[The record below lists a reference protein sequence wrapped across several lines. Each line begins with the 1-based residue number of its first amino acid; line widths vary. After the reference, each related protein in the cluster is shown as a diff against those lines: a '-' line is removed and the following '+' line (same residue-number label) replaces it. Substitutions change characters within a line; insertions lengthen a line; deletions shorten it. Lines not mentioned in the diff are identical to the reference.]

1 MIENVSVR
9 HWVASATA
17 IPPGLNSPAK
27 ANPTDTELVEGP
39 VMTKVLKS
47 NEELY
52 LRFFGYF
59 NQTVVKV

>member
-52 LRFFGYF
+52 S
-59 NQTVVKV
+59 

>member
-47 NEELY
+47 NEEP
-52 LRFFGYF
+52 FFKFLNDFLG
-59 NQTVVKV
+59 TVQ